1 MAAVNR
7 RKFPTQLDVARAA
20 GVSRTTVSYVLNNN
34 TSIAIPDDTRQRV
47 WDAISALGYV
57 PNRAARSL
65 RTHKTYTIAG
75 IIQDI
80 TNPFHPAFERGIQD
94 VAEQHGY
101 DLIMYNT
108 DGQRARELKA
118 LQSIQQGRADGVVG
132 IFFHIRPD
140 DLDPLVE
147 NGIPIVWLHGGRCQ
161 SSPVHA
167 YDRLL
172 VDNAGGARAAVAHLV
187 ERGHQRIA
195 MLAGEGPPSAD
206 RVLGYRQGLADAG
219 LPFDPA
225 LVLPSRFAIEDGQR
239 LTQTLLALEPRPT
252 AIFTASDLLALGAYL
267 ALREAGLR
275 IPDDMAVVGFDD
287 IVMAQ
292 LVTPPLTTVRLPQRD
307 LGRRAAELLFERLE
321 GGVRGPGRC
330 EEQPFEFIVREST

>member
-1 MAAVNR
+1 MAAINR
-7 RKFPTQLDVARAA
+7 RKSPTQLDVARVA
-20 GVSRTTVSYVLNNN
+20 GVSRTTVSYVLNHN
-34 TSIAIPDDTRQRV
+34 TDIAIPNDTRQRV
-47 WDAISALGYV
+47 WEAIAELGYV

-65 RTHKTYTIAG
+65 RTHRTYTIAG

-94 VAEQHGY
+94 VAERYGY

-147 NGIPIVWLHGGRCQ
+147 SGIPVVWLHGGRCET
-161 SSPVHA
+161 SATHA

-187 ERGHQRIA
+187 ERGHRHIA
-195 MLAGEGPPSAD
+195 LLAGEGPPSAD
-206 RVLGYRQGLADAG
+206 RLQGYRQGLAAAG
-219 LPFDPA
+219 LPFDSA
-225 LVLPSRFAIEDGQR
+225 LVLASRFTIEDGQR
-239 LTQTLLALEPRPT
+239 LTLSLLERSPRPT
-252 AIFTASDLLALGAYL
+252 AIFASSDMLALGAYL
-267 ALREAGLR
+267 AARDAGLR
-275 IPDDMAVVGFDD
+275 IPDDLAVVGFDD
-287 IVMAQ
+287 IVTAR

-307 LGRRAAELLFERLE
+307 LGQRAAEMLFERLE
-321 GGVRGPGRC
+321 GRASGPGRC
-330 EEQPFEFIVREST
+330 EEQPFEFVVRGSA